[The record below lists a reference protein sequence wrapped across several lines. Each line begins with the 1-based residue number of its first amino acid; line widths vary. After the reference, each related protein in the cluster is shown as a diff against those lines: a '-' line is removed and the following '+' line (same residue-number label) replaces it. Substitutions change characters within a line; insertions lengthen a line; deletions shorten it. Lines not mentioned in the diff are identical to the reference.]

1 MLLAKRIQES
11 LSVLSNRCLFS
22 LLFHMCARG
31 GALEM
36 SARCHTRYTR
46 IDARMRVAVVL
57 CVCARVPFEYR
68 RHCAIAT

>member
-1 MLLAKRIQES
+1 
-11 LSVLSNRCLFS
+11 
-22 LLFHMCARG
+22 
-31 GALEM
+31 M